1 MHLARFALRGSGPLA
16 FALLLPASVLA
27 EEPGCG
33 SVVTPEEAAAYLAAH
48 PLGAPAPTAQGGA
61 TYWVPIAPHIV
72 RQSDG
77 TLGLPE
83 ARYWQA
89 VADANLHYE
98 DADVAFYTI
107 GPIDFIDSDAFY
119 WDIDTYSEIDALRT
133 TSPVVDAINIYF
145 TEVLDYE
152 NGALCGISAFTFSS
166 VQAIAMR
173 NSCTANDAGLG
184 NHSTFSHE
192 IGHYFDLFHTHETAF
207 GGELVDGTN
216 CTWAGDLV
224 CDTPADPVLTSSTV
238 DSGTCLYTGSATDS
252 NGDPYAPD
260 CTQLMSYSLK
270 HCRDNF
276 SPESLT
282 RIQTTLLNDRTEL
295 LTNPVGAPNL
305 ADAAAGGARLS
316 LSAPRPNPAPGMTEM
331 QLSLGAP
338 AEVDAVIHD
347 VRGARVR
354 TIAHGLFGAG
364 THTIGWDG
372 RDGADGT
379 AAPGIYFARVTASGE
394 TVTRKLVRVR

>member
-1 MHLARFALRGSGPLA
+1 
-16 FALLLPASVLA
+16 
-27 EEPGCG
+27 
-33 SVVTPEEAAAYLAAH
+33 VVTPAEAAAYLATH
-48 PLGAPAPTAQGGA
+48 PLGVPPTAVQGTA
-61 TYWVPIAPHIV
+61 TWWVPIAPHIV

-83 ARYWQA
+83 SRYWQA
-89 VADANLHYE
+89 VADANVHYD
-98 DADVAFYTI
+98 DADIGFYTI

-119 WDIDTYSEIDALRT
+119 WDIDSFSEIDQLRT
-133 TSPVVDAINIYF
+133 TNPVADAINIYF

-152 NGALCGISAFTFSS
+152 SGAICGISAFTFSS

-207 GGELVDGTN
+207 GDELVDGTN

-238 DSGTCLYTGSATDS
+238 DSGTCMYTGSATDG

-276 SPESLT
+276 SPESLA

-295 LTNPVGAPNL
+295 LTNPVGAPSL
-305 ADAAAGGARLS
+305 ADAAAGSARLS
-316 LSAPRPNPAPGMTEM
+316 LSTPRPNPAPGMTEM
-331 QLSLGAP
+331 QLSLDAP

-372 RDGADGT
+372 SDGAGGT

-394 TVTRKLVRVR
+394 TETRKLVRVR